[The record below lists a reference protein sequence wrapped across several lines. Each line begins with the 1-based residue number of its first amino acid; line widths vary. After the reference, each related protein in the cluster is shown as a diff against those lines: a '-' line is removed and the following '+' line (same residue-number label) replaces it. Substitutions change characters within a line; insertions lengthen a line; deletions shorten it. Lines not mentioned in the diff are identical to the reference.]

1 MLHAYLVEDDVHHGL
16 ARGLLGG
23 LCRWVVPG
31 VVVDELVWGLRRRL
45 GWREAGARVSWLL
58 GDERVEVVPVTVE
71 DAWFALRDARRY
83 EDLLVLS
90 VARRL
95 GLPLAT
101 LDRGLARLARRHGVG
116 VVPVGGELRV
126 RDF

>member
-1 MLHAYLVEDDVHHGL
+1 
-16 ARGLLGG
+16 
-23 LCRWVVPG
+23 
-31 VVVDELVWGLRRRL
+31 
-45 GWREAGARVSWLL
+45 
-58 GDERVEVVPVTVE
+58 VEVVPVVVE
-71 DAWFALRDARRY
+71 DAWFALRDVRRY

-101 LDRGLARLARRHGVG
+101 LDRGLARLARRLGVG
-116 VVPVGGELRV
+116 LVGVDGAAWV